1 MFDVPQTVIEI
12 VVLAPPILLAVTF
25 HEVAHGYVADKLGDP
40 TARLAGRLTLNPLKH
55 LDVVGTLVFFITRMI
70 GWAKP
75 VPINPYNLRRPKK
88 DMIWVALAGPCTNL
102 ALAVICSALYR
113 SMVPNLEVGSNEL
126 PHTLLVI
133 FALMLRTGVV
143 VNVGLAI
150 FNVIPIPPLDGSRIL
165 TGILPPGPALI
176 YSRLERFG
184 FLILLA
190 LVFTG
195 ALNHVIFPVSRAVIQ
210 LLLTSS

>member
-1 MFDVPQTVIEI
+1 MFNVPQSIMEI
-12 VVLAPPILLAVTF
+12 AILAPPILLAVTS

-75 VPINPYNLRRPKK
+75 VPINPYNLKNPKK
-88 DMIWVALAGPCTNL
+88 DMMWVALAGPCTNL
-102 ALAVICSALYR
+102 ALAVICSILYR
-113 SMVPNLEVGSNEL
+113 AIVPNLEADFNQLSY
-126 PHTLLVI
+126 TLTVLLA
-133 FALMLRTGVV
+133 FMLRAGVM
-143 VNVGLAI
+143 VNVGLAV
-150 FNVIPIPPLDGSRIL
+150 FNVIPIPPLDGSRVVAAV
-165 TGILPPGPALI
+165 LPPRQALV
-176 YSRLERFG
+176 YSRMERYG

-195 ALNHVIFPVSRAVIQ
+195 ALDYAIFPVTRAIIR
-210 LLLTSS
+210 LLLE